1 MTAPLTPPH
10 RPDPDSGGGPEHNPW
25 GAPGPGQG
33 PVPTGWPPVFDAPDP
48 AERAAERRADLR
60 DGAVVLVAV
69 TVLGVVLGLLWLWLA
84 PRIPLIS
91 DGKAVFL
98 ENSEGEAAI
107 GADGTFALLGLAFGA
122 ISAAGVFLYRRRGGV
137 LLVVALA
144 LGGLLGSVLAWRF
157 GLWFGPLDD
166 VAAAA
171 RKAGPGVAF
180 DGPLELR
187 SYGALLT
194 WPLAA
199 MVVHL
204 LLTAI
209 FPARDAESKDLPV
222 GYYWGAPPR

>member
-10 RPDPDSGGGPEHNPW
+10 RPDPESGRGPEDNPW
-25 GAPGPGQG
+25 RAPEPGE
-33 PVPTGWPPVFDAPDP
+33 PPAPTAWPGFEPPDP
-48 AERAAERRADLR
+48 AERAAARRADLR
-60 DGAVVLVAV
+60 DCAAVLVAV
-69 TVLGVVLGLLWLWLA
+69 TVLGIGLGLLWLWLA
-84 PRIPLIS
+84 PRVPLIS

-98 ENSEGEAAI
+98 KNSEGEAAI

-122 ISAAGVFLYRRRGGV
+122 VSAVAVFLYRRHGGV

-144 LGGLLGSVLAWRF
+144 LGGLLGSVLAWRI

-171 RKAGPGVAF
+171 RKAGPGVTF

-204 LLTAI
+204 ALTAL
-209 FPARDAESKDLPV
+209 FSPRDPSPADPP
-222 GYYWGAPPR
+222 GQHPWGPSSR